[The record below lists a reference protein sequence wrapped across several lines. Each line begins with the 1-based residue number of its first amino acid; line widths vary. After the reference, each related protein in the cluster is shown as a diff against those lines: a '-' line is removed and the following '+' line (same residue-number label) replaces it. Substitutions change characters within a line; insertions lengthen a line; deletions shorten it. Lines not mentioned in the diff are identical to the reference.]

1 MKHQLA
7 VTTKEAQLETWID
20 SIGAPDL
27 LGSLAELLPSTAVFG
42 VDADRNIVFWSS
54 GAESLLGFQRAEV
67 LGQHC
72 LKANRCVQCVAGCG
86 IAQHGEV
93 SAVPLVLH
101 SATDEP
107 IRLLKYAKAF
117 FDNGEFAGG
126 IEVLVPQT
134 GSGDEPAAEA
144 PHTQTFHGLTSADPV
159 MHQVFQTCRNVAE
172 TSANAL
178 VRGESGTGKE
188 LIARSLHAESARAA
202 GPFVAVNCASLTPS
216 LMESELF
223 GHVKGAFTGAVKDRD
238 GIFQQADS
246 GTLFLD
252 EVAEL
257 PLELQAKL
265 LRVLEEHAV
274 TPVGGA
280 RQMPVDVRLVAATH
294 RSLRKE
300 VELGRFRADLM
311 YRLRVVPIFL
321 PALRERRGD
330 VDLLVRTF
338 IRERNAV
345 GPRLVNSVAPEA
357 MRALLEHNWP
367 GNVRELRN
375 VIEYAFAVGRGP
387 EIERSELPPELRVD
401 QPTTLENQPIDE
413 ATRIRM
419 ALAAADGHLGRAA
432 AILGWSR
439 ATLWRKRKKHEADQD

>member
-1 MKHQLA
+1 M
-7 VTTKEAQLETWID
+7 TSETQLETWLAG
-20 SIGAPDL
+20 IGAPMLLASLTDL
-27 LGSLAELLPSTAVFG
+27 MPDAAVFA
-42 VDADRNIVFWSS
+42 VDAERNIVFWSK
-54 GAESLLGFQRAEV
+54 GAETLLGFRADEV
-67 LGQHC
+67 IGHHC
-72 LKANRCVQCVAGCG
+72 LKANRCVQCVSGCG
-86 IAQHGEV
+86 IAQHGSVE
-93 SAVPLVLH
+93 AVPLVLY
-101 SATDEP
+101 SATGEP
-107 IRLLKYAKAF
+107 VQLLKSARAF
-117 FDNGEFAGG
+117 FDAGEFAGG
-126 IEVLVPQT
+126 VELLIPQT
-134 GSGDEPAAEA
+134 ASREVQPTDA
-144 PHTQTFHGLTSADPV
+144 PDTQTFHGLTSTDPG

-172 TSANAL
+172 TAANAL

-188 LIARSLHAESARAA
+188 LIARSLHAESARKD

-238 GIFQQADS
+238 GIFQQADG

-257 PLELQAKL
+257 PLEFQAKL

-274 TPVGGA
+274 MPVGGTK
-280 RQMPVDVRLVAATH
+280 QVPVDVRLVAATH
-294 RSLRKE
+294 RSLRHE
-300 VELGRFRADLM
+300 VEVGRFRADLM

-330 VDLLVRTF
+330 VDLLVKTF

-345 GPRLVNSVAPEA
+345 GPRLVHSVAPEA
-357 MRALLEHNWP
+357 MRALLEHDWP

-375 VIEYAFAVGRGP
+375 VVEYAFAVGRGP

-401 QPTTLENQPIDE
+401 KPTTLDSEPIDE
-413 ATRIRM
+413 ASRIRM

-439 ATLWRKRKKHEADQD
+439 ATLWRKRKKLTAGSD